1 MPVNGDLRMKMR
13 RSLLFGFL
21 ILALLCPVWIAAA
34 DDNSTTIDT
43 NVTLIATP
51 PDNYYPGDVNA
62 GIPVNET
69 ISPGNPLYGLMIAME
84 DWDETFT
91 FNNTQRL
98 EKQMIH
104 ANLRIAEVQN
114 ELLYNRSD
122 AAELALNRYY
132 EKLNQTQAG
141 LSFIDAN
148 STGLLRAQEMI
159 SHHQVVLEDL
169 LNANPNSTG
178 LSRAYTNSLSLQQKF
193 QEKVAARNGQNQ
205 MQDLSPVRSTA
216 RQDISEQYRQGNGT
230 GNQSEFQNRQWTEN
244 NGSNNN
250 NNAAQDA
257 APGKMIQKTTQ
268 SAGTQK
274 QPVTTGTPQN
284 TQSSRNNGNGTDN
297 TNKNGNSNANGRN
310 K

>member
-1 MPVNGDLRMKMR
+1 MKMR
-13 RSLLFGFL
+13 RCLLFGFL

-34 DDNSTTIDT
+34 DDNSTTIDA
-43 NVTLIATP
+43 NVTLIATL
-51 PDNYYPGDVNA
+51 PDNYYPGDVSA
-62 GIPVNET
+62 GSPVNET

-91 FNNTQRL
+91 FNDTQRL

-114 ELLYNRSD
+114 EMQRNRSD

-141 LSFIDAN
+141 LPFIDAN

-159 SHHQVVLEDL
+159 SHHQVVLENL

-178 LSRAYTNSLSLQQKF
+178 LTRAYTNSLSIQQKF
-193 QEKVAARNGQNQ
+193 QEKVAARYGQNQ
-205 MQDLSPVRSTA
+205 MGDLSPVRNTA
-216 RQDISEQYRQGNGT
+216 RQDISEQYRQGNDT
-230 GNQSEFQNRQWTEN
+230 GNQSEFQNRQWTQD
-244 NGSNNN
+244 NGSANKNNS
-250 NNAAQDA
+250 AAQEA
-257 APGKMIQKTTQ
+257 ASGKMIQRTTQ

-284 TQSSRNNGNGTDN
+284 TQTSRNNGNGTDN
-297 TNKNGNSNANGRN
+297 TNKNGNNNANGRN